1 MNMNKFKQCDCKYK
15 EAFNNNHTPMLI
27 IETETLKIDD
37 ANTAACDY
45 YGYSR
50 EEILNMKITH
60 INILSREEIL
70 KEMDKA
76 REEGRK
82 YFRFKHR
89 LSNGEIRDVEVYSG
103 PIKVEGKIFL
113 FSVIH
118 DTVEKIRLE
127 RDFIINKAYF
137 DSLFNNSPEAIAIVD
152 KDFRVLNIN
161 KTFQEVF
168 QYDLRE
174 IKGKDMTQVLCV
186 EELYDDSFNFRRS
199 ISAGKFV
206 KEEVR
211 RKKKDG
217 QLIDVL
223 LLGFPLVIEGKTIGA
238 YLIYSDISE
247 VKAKEEQIEI
257 LTRTDVLTGLLNRDC
272 FLNVLDYEILQNKA
286 NEGSGK
292 IGLLVL
298 NVNEL
303 KEINEALGHLAGD
316 HILKEYALRLKASV
330 REQDVVARFSEDE
343 FGVLIPQVQSLKE
356 LKDIS
361 DKIFTSLSGP
371 FSIGKDDFQITT
383 SMGIAIYPDDGV
395 DSTSLIR
402 KAEVAMNKAKESS
415 ANRPI
420 IFNNALDTEV
430 QEYFWMK
437 NDLARA
443 LSNDELFLNYQP
455 IYDTSI
461 DKLIGVEALIRWRHK
476 EKGIILPTEF
486 IPLAER
492 SGMIHPIGDWVL
504 FNACKQNKKW
514 QDRGYEPV
522 YISVN
527 VSVLQLEQPGFCRV
541 VEEMLKETG
550 LEPEYL
556 QLEITETYF
565 IQKYDSIK
573 DTINELSQLG
583 VRLAIDDFGTGYSS
597 LSQLCTFDVN
607 NIKIDKTFI
616 DGIERDLNKSKIVK
630 ALISLAESLNISLT
644 AEGVETQEQLIFLK
658 KNKCTVAQGFLFSEP
673 VDPDGI
679 ERMLA
684 KYKGI

>member
-1 MNMNKFKQCDCKYK
+1 MIRGWVVIKKEVSEYKKAYDNPIPMENLAFYFSHYNCKIKGQGKELELFKIRDPVTGLWDRNLFLHILDYKIWEIKANKD
-15 EAFNNNHTPMLI
+15 
-27 IETETLKIDD
+27 
-37 ANTAACDY
+37 
-45 YGYSR
+45 SR
-50 EEILNMKITH
+50 ERFALLIL
-60 INILSREEIL
+60 
-70 KEMDKA
+70 A
-76 REEGRK
+76 
-82 YFRFKHR
+82 
-89 LSNGEIRDVEVYSG
+89 
-103 PIKVEGKIFL
+103 
-113 FSVIH
+113 
-118 DTVEKIRLE
+118 
-127 RDFIINKAYF
+127 
-137 DSLFNNSPEAIAIVD
+137 
-152 KDFRVLNIN
+152 LNE
-161 KTFQEVF
+161 FV
-168 QYDLRE
+168 E
-174 IKGKDMTQVLCV
+174 IK
-186 EELYDDSFNFRRS
+186 
-199 ISAGKFV
+199 
-206 KEEVR
+206 
-211 RKKKDG
+211 
-217 QLIDVL
+217 
-223 LLGFPLVIEGKTIGA
+223 
-238 YLIYSDISE
+238 
-247 VKAKEEQIEI
+247 
-257 LTRTDVLTGLLNRDC
+257 
-272 FLNVLDYEILQNKA
+272 
-286 NEGSGK
+286 
-292 IGLLVL
+292 
-298 NVNEL
+298 
-303 KEINEALGHLAGD
+303 EALGQATGD
-316 HILKEYALRLKASV
+316 RIIEEFGLKLKEKV
-330 REQDVVARFSEDE
+330 GDQDIVARFAEDE
-343 FGVLIPQVQSLKE
+343 FAILIPHIDNTRE
-356 LKDIS
+356 LKKMVDEILVDLNS
-361 DKIFTSLSGP
+361 SFI
-371 FSIGKDDFQITT
+371 IDDEEFQITT
-383 SMGIAIYPDDGV
+383 SIGVAIYPDDGI

>member
-1 MNMNKFKQCDCKYK
+1 NTR
-15 EAFNNNHTPMLI
+15 E
-27 IETETLKIDD
+27 LKKMVDEILVDLNSSFIIDD
-37 ANTAACDY
+37 
-45 YGYSR
+45 
-50 EEILNMKITH
+50 EE
-60 INILSREEIL
+60 
-70 KEMDKA
+70 
-76 REEGRK
+76 
-82 YFRFKHR
+82 
-89 LSNGEIRDVEVYSG
+89 
-103 PIKVEGKIFL
+103 
-113 FSVIH
+113 
-118 DTVEKIRLE
+118 
-127 RDFIINKAYF
+127 
-137 DSLFNNSPEAIAIVD
+137 
-152 KDFRVLNIN
+152 
-161 KTFQEVF
+161 
-168 QYDLRE
+168 
-174 IKGKDMTQVLCV
+174 
-186 EELYDDSFNFRRS
+186 
-199 ISAGKFV
+199 
-206 KEEVR
+206 
-211 RKKKDG
+211 
-217 QLIDVL
+217 
-223 LLGFPLVIEGKTIGA
+223 
-238 YLIYSDISE
+238 
-247 VKAKEEQIEI
+247 
-257 LTRTDVLTGLLNRDC
+257 
-272 FLNVLDYEILQNKA
+272 
-286 NEGSGK
+286 
-292 IGLLVL
+292 
-298 NVNEL
+298 
-303 KEINEALGHLAGD
+303 
-316 HILKEYALRLKASV
+316 
-330 REQDVVARFSEDE
+330 
-343 FGVLIPQVQSLKE
+343 
-356 LKDIS
+356 
-361 DKIFTSLSGP
+361 
-371 FSIGKDDFQITT
+371 FQITT
-383 SMGIAIYPDDGV
+383 SIGVAIYPDDGI